1 MDGAFEEEGSVYHL
15 QLLQGVV
22 VRAIMLI
29 VSESV
34 NSGKTSI
41 VYKTNKQKKNHVHI
55 MVSKSKCF
63 SSDNLFGL
71 CCARFSELEFT
82 GCSGWYTSIKL

>member
-1 MDGAFEEEGSVYHL
+1 MDGAFEEEGSVCHL

-22 VRAIMLI
+22 ARAIMLI
-29 VSESV
+29 VLESV
-34 NSGKTSI
+34 NSGKAS
-41 VYKTNKQKKNHVHI
+41 VVHFKKKNHIYI

-71 CCARFSELEFT
+71 CCAMF
-82 GCSGWYTSIKL
+82 